1 MRIAQGGKN
10 WILFQGIITLLF
22 FVFTLIA
29 SNQLQAALS
38 LFTLILFMLTLLL
51 LIFFRDPDRQ
61 VADGVVAAADGVIQH
76 IQHTDDSDVGSC
88 TKIIT
93 FMNLH
98 NVHTQRSPT
107 DATVKKMIHKPGG
120 YLPAFTKDSER
131 NERVITLLQ
140 TPQGDTIKIV
150 QIAGTLARRIVP
162 YKKEGDPL
170 KKGERFGL
178 IRLGSR
184 VDVYLPDTMNLTLT
198 VKEKQKIKAGEDSL
212 GKPHA

>member
-10 WILFQGIITLLF
+10 WILIQAIATLFFLVLTLLS
-22 FVFTLIA
+22 
-29 SNQLQAALS
+29 SNQLQATLLLVS
-38 LFTLILFMLTLLL
+38 LILLLLTLLL
-51 LIFFRDPDRQ
+51 VIFFRDPDRTIT
-61 VADGVVAAADGVIQH
+61 DGIVAAADGVIQH

-98 NVHTQRSPT
+98 NVHIQRSPT
-107 DATVKKMIHKPGG
+107 DATITKMIHLAGG

-150 QIAGTLARRIVP
+150 QIAGTLARRIVS
-162 YKKEGDPL
+162 YKKEGDTV

-184 VDVYLPDTMNLTLT
+184 VDVYLPDSMNLTLT
-198 VKEKQKIKAGEDSL
+198 VEERQTVKAGEDSL
-212 GKPHA
+212 A